1 MMAAVTSKHL
11 VAHQHRQLMMVLEIN
26 RTYVVFCHGEGSGH
40 GLWCLQLQVHGCA
53 QLLSVQHCS
62 CPFAIS
68 ILWCWQNH
76 CTSQLLPLVATGQL
90 TGQLTGLAFGRAF
103 AQVPVWSMCPL
114 VVTKLCYSG
123 SFAFCFGSSA
133 AGRQISM
140 TTCLFLWPPVEPFM
154 AAVRLYYSSTPSW
167 CCAVCAEL
175 TLLAARALEPACAWT
190 ASGRLHSS
198 LVTRGS
204 KALNGWP
211 YTAIRWGIH
220 PSLQAIACHTVQLC
234 LAKRSGQRSA
244 GCLRSVEAGPAAGH
258 ASQRAQ

>member
-1 MMAAVTSKHL
+1 M
-11 VAHQHRQLMMVLEIN
+11 N
-26 RTYVVFCHGEGSGH
+26 
-40 GLWCLQLQVHGCA
+40 GCA

-103 AQVPVWSMCPL
+103 AQVPVWSICPL

-204 KALNGWP
+204 KALMAGHTQQSGGASIQACKQLHVTRCSCAWP
-211 YTAIRWGIH
+211 SAVGSAALAACAPLKLARQLDTLHSAHNDAKHGRTLARCWVAKFKSPLFTMPH
-220 PSLQAIACHTVQLC
+220 CARSLAAH
-234 LAKRSGQRSA
+234 A
-244 GCLRSVEAGPAAGH
+244 EHAAGSLRA
-258 ASQRAQ
+258 ASQ